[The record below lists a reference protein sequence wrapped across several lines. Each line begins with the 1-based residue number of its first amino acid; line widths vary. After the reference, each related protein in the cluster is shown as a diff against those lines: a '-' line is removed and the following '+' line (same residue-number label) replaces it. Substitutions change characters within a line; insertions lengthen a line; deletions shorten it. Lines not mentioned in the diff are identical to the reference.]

1 MDFSNKRQTQTAGD
15 NAVQTQIE
23 NQTINYNG
31 VNAAEVVSIA
41 TTVYDQMYA
50 ISAKNYAD
58 IAQEI
63 VRERIDSFASVLFPR
78 LKEIKGALEAFKD
91 PRFEFL
97 LQDAQI
103 AAAKTDREEDLNLLT
118 ELLSCHVMKGNDRK
132 IDAGISH
139 AIKIVDEIDN
149 DALCALTLEWAAD
162 HLYITANI
170 DEDYDAVLY
179 QLNELYRKLLYLEL
193 PTGNEWLEHLDL
205 LGCIRLS
212 SLGHF
217 RPFSERILQLYQ
229 CRATAGIRKDSAE
242 FEDAIK
248 ILEIN
253 QKTESFLIDNKCLQG
268 YVILNISN
276 LGDIK
281 LENKEP
287 IMKIWNLYTKD
298 SKVVKMAE
306 NNFIQLWNSYDSLK
320 AVKEWRD
327 SIPSYFAIT
336 HLGRVLAHINAKRI
350 ESSFPDLI

>member
-1 MDFSNKRQTQTAGD
+1 MDFSNKKQTQTAGD

-41 TTVYDQMYA
+41 TTVYNQMYA

-58 IAQEI
+58 IAQGK
-63 VRERIDSFASVLFPR
+63 VKERIDSFANVLFPR
-78 LKEIKGALEAFKD
+78 LKKIEGALEAFKD

-103 AAAKTDREEDLNLLT
+103 AAAKTDRKEDLNLLT

-149 DALCALTLEWAAD
+149 DALCALTIEWAAD
-162 HLYITANI
+162 TIYTIANI
-170 DEDYDAVLY
+170 DDDCDAVLN
-179 QLNELYRKLLYLEL
+179 QLNDFYRKLLYLEL

-212 SLGHF
+212 SMGHF
-217 RPFSERILQLYQ
+217 RPFSERIFQHYQ
-229 CRATAGIRKDSAE
+229 GYSSAGIKKDSVE
-242 FEDAIK
+242 FDDAIK
-248 ILEIN
+248 ILENNKIT
-253 QKTESFLIDNKCLQG
+253 KSLLVDNKCLQG

-281 LENKEP
+281 PENKES

-298 SKVVKMAE
+298 PNVVKMAKD
-306 NNFIQLWNSYDSLK
+306 NFIQLWNSYDSLK

-350 ESSFPDLI
+350 EPSFPDLI